1 MIVRRFKWIAIN
13 MKTLNKGHI
22 FQKLTLLCVV
32 LLASCG
38 KGKLTLE
45 VNPEF
50 VKREQ
55 IEVLERTVRAS
66 FDIASGSYQTNPTV
80 TITLD
85 GGAIIDHCLVE
96 GDLTEDGCCDLDA
109 IGETTSSGT
118 LMKQIGTSEGKYCF
132 SFQGRNIY
140 GFKSQRHDLVFNV
153 DSGIPD
159 VIAQASKMVIQSTE
173 EFQYTITSTEI
184 GSNGL
189 YYTLFNYGTDKITDC
204 ELMDD
209 GAEFADHALSLDTDN
224 IADTIHLF
232 DFAGANI
239 SFSYSGK
246 ELLYG
251 GNNTLYSLL
260 IDSNPATNVFAC
272 PSVIVTLEDFPVFDF
287 TSSGG
292 LDINGQNEYNL
303 FGGFTPFGQSIAG
316 SDGQSNLELSIYNIV
331 N

>member
-1 MIVRRFKWIAIN
+1 MKSLNNTQLIRTIALFSALL
-13 MKTLNKGHI
+13 LN
-22 FQKLTLLCVV
+22 
-32 LLASCG
+32 SCG

-45 VNPEF
+45 VNPDF
-50 VKREQ
+50 VKRER

-66 FDIASGSYQTNPTV
+66 FDVASGSYKTNPTV
-80 TITLD
+80 TIELD

-96 GDLTEDGCCDLDA
+96 GDLTEDGCCDLDT

-118 LMKQIGTSEGKYCF
+118 LSKQIGITEGKYCF
-132 SFQGRNIY
+132 TFQGRNIY
-140 GFKSQRHDLVFNV
+140 GFRSERHDLVFNV

-173 EFQYTITSTEI
+173 EFEYTITSTEI

-189 YYTLFNYGTDKITDC
+189 YYTLFNYGGEKITDC
-204 ELMDD
+204 EVMDD
-209 GAEFADHALSLDTDN
+209 GSEFADHALSLDADA
-224 IADTIHLF
+224 IADTIHMF
-232 DFAGANI
+232 DFSGANLT
-239 SFSYSGK
+239 FNYSGK
-246 ELLYG
+246 KLLYG
-251 GNNTLYSLL
+251 GSNTLYSLL

-272 PSVIVTLEDFPVFDF
+272 PSVIITLEDFPVFDF

-292 LDINGQNEYNL
+292 LDINVQNEYNL
-303 FGGFTPFGQSIAG
+303 FGGFTPFGQSITG